1 MERCEKNKAQFV
13 SLIGVRFEF
22 DGMIAQ
28 TPASRVN
35 NAYSAEIR
43 RVLLAANAQ
52 ENGLACAVGAD
63 PSRREQRESARAQCA
78 DSHLEG
84 KHKVASFIIGVL
96 GLNIGGDL
104 VTEFIENNKS
114 TLSVL

>member
-28 TPASRVN
+28 TPASRVH

-52 ENGLACAVGAD
+52 ENGLACAVGA
-63 PSRREQRESARAQCA
+63 RRES
-78 DSHLEG
+78 
-84 KHKVASFIIGVL
+84 
-96 GLNIGGDL
+96 LNIRAPGAGGR
-104 VTEFIENNKS
+104 VSEFK
-114 TLSVL
+114 TLQNQCRVCNMGNSAESGK